1 MSEIWKTDSKSV
13 DELCDSDQHLAE
25 LQKKLYSARSA
36 NNKKQILASEIEI
49 KIYLDCKD
57 SIEQAKWADIS

>member
-1 MSEIWKTDSKSV
+1 MTSRSEFI

-25 LQKKLYSARSA
+25 LQKKLYSARST

-49 KIYLDCKD
+49 KIYLYWKD
-57 SIEQAKWADIS
+57 SIEQAKWADIF

>member
-1 MSEIWKTDSKSV
+1 MSEVWKNNSELV
-13 DELCDSDQHLAE
+13 DELCDSDQHLAG

-49 KIYLDCKD
+49 QIYLDCKD
-57 SIEQAKWADIS
+57 SIEQARWADIS